1 MILTRQSKTLLGAS
15 AMLAFLGL
23 FSRVLGVLRDRIL
36 ASRFGAS
43 DLLDVYYVSFN
54 IPDFVFN
61 LLVVGAVASAFIPVF
76 IEYQS
81 KKDGEEWNLA
91 NNFLNILVI
100 IMAITAGVIFIF
112 TPWLIHLIAP
122 GFSSEKKELVVLFTR
137 VMLFSPI
144 IFSISVVIGSILQIF
159 HRFLAYALA
168 PIMYNLGI
176 IFGAIYF
183 VPKFGPLGLAEGVV
197 LGALL
202 HLLIQLPA
210 LRGIGFKW
218 KKVWNFSRS
227 WFWTAA
233 RVPLGKRDA
242 VRNLCGDSGMRK
254 ILKLMVPRTV
264 GLAAVQINWIVLNA
278 LATTISAGSVAVLN
292 FANNFQY
299 LPISLVGI
307 SAAVASFPTLSRQ
320 ALEKDR
326 TVFVEM
332 INRTLRQILFIILP
346 LSFLMIYLRTDLIRV
361 VLGSG
366 LFRPRDIELT
376 GNILGFFM
384 IGVFAQSTTPFLARS
399 FYAMQNTRIPVIA
412 SIIGVVANIFFA
424 WYFSSNLGILALP
437 LAFSLA
443 GILNAAILLAF
454 LKYNLRTISL
464 KELGVYLLKLLFIC
478 AVMILVMILVDIFI
492 NFGVNFLGSLYQI
505 ITLSLVGALTFVAF
519 SSILKIN
526 EGGFLIGRLRNAF
539 KH

>member
-1 MILTRQSKTLLGAS
+1 M
-15 AMLAFLGL
+15 
-23 FSRVLGVLRDRIL
+23 

-81 KKDGEEWNLA
+81 KKNGGEWNLA
-91 NNFLNILVI
+91 NNFLNILVA
-100 IMAITAGVIFIF
+100 IMAITAGVIFMF
-112 TPWLIHLIAP
+112 TPWLINLIAP
-122 GFSSEKKELVVLFTR
+122 GFSPEKKYLAVLFTR

-144 IFSISVVIGSILQIF
+144 IFSVSVVIGSILQVF

-176 IFGAIYF
+176 IFGAIF
-183 VPKFGPLGLAEGVV
+183 LVPKFGPLGLAEGVV
-197 LGALL
+197 LGALF

-210 LRGIGFKW
+210 LRGIGFAW
-218 KKVWNFSRS
+218 KKVWNF
-227 WFWTAA
+227 
-233 RVPLGKRDA
+233 
-242 VRNLCGDSGMRK
+242 GDFGIRK
-254 ILKLMVPRTV
+254 ILKLMVPRTI
-264 GLAAVQINWIVLNA
+264 GLAAVQVNWIILNA

-307 SAAVASFPTLSRQ
+307 STAVASFPTLSRQ
-320 ALEKDR
+320 ALEEDKAAFVDR
-326 TVFVEM
+326 
-332 INRTLRQILFIILP
+332 INRTLRQILFILLP

-366 LFRPRDIELT
+366 LFGHRDIELT

-384 IGVFAQSTTPFLARS
+384 IGVFAQSIIPFLARS

-412 SIIGVVANIFFA
+412 SMAGVGANIFFA
-424 WYFSSNLGILALP
+424 LYFFSDLKILALP

-443 GILNAAILLAF
+443 GILNAVILLAF

-464 KELGVYLLKLLFIC
+464 KELGVYLLKLLYIC
-478 AVMILVMILVDIFI
+478 SVMVLVMTLADIFI
-492 NFGVNFLGSLYQI
+492 NFGLDFLGSLYQI
-505 ITLSLVGALTFVAF
+505 IILSLIGALTFIAF
-519 SSILKIN
+519 SSILGIKELKTWTDKLSERIKI
-526 EGGFLIGRLRNAF
+526 I
-539 KH
+539 

>member
-1 MILTRQSKTLLGAS
+1 MLTRQSKTLLGAS

-36 ASRFGAS
+36 ASHFGAS
-43 DLLDVYYVSFN
+43 DLLDVYYVSFD
-54 IPDFVFN
+54 IPDFIFN

-81 KKDGEEWNLA
+81 RKEGEEWNLA
-91 NNFLNILVI
+91 NNFLNILVA
-100 IMAITAGVIFIF
+100 IMAVTAGVIFIF
-112 TPWLIHLIAP
+112 TPWFIGIIAP
-122 GFSSEKKELVVLFTR
+122 GFSSEKKELAILFTR

-144 IFSISVVIGSILQIF
+144 IFSISVVIGSVLQVF
-159 HRFLAYALA
+159 HRFFAYALA

-210 LRGIGFKW
+210 LKGIGFKW
-218 KKVWNFSRS
+218 KKVWH
-227 WFWTAA
+227 W
-233 RVPLGKRDA
+233 GDA
-242 VRNLCGDSGMRK
+242 GMRK
-254 ILKLMVPRTV
+254 ILKLMVPRTIGV
-264 GLAAVQINWIVLNA
+264 ALLQINLIILDA
-278 LATTISAGSVAVLN
+278 LSSKISPGSVTVINL
-292 FANNFQY
+292 ANNFQY

-307 SAAVASFPTLSRQ
+307 STAVASFPTLSRQ
-320 ALEKDR
+320 ALEENK
-326 TVFVEM
+326 TAFVER
-332 INRTLRQILFIILP
+332 INKTLRQILFIILP
-346 LSFLMIYLRTDLIRV
+346 ISFLMIYLRTDLVRV

-366 LFRPRDIELT
+366 LFGPRDIELT

-384 IGVFAQSTTPFLARS
+384 IGVFAQSVIPFLARS

-412 SIIGVVANIFFA
+412 SIAGVVANIFFA
-424 WYFSSNLGILALP
+424 WYFSSSLQIFALP

-443 GILNAAILLAF
+443 GILNALILLIF
-454 LKYNLRTISL
+454 LKFNLRSISL
-464 KELGVYLLKLLFIC
+464 KELGAYLSKLLYVC
-478 AVMILVMILVDIFI
+478 VVMVLIMILVDLFI
-492 NFGVNFLGSLYQI
+492 NFDVNSMGSLYQI
-505 ITLSLVGALTFVAF
+505 IILSLIGILTFGVF
-519 SSILKIN
+519 SSILKIS
-526 EGGFLIGRLRNAF
+526 EGGFLIGAIKNAF

>member
-15 AMLAFLGL
+15 ATLAFLGL

-36 ASRFGAS
+36 ASHFGAS
-43 DLLDVYYVSFN
+43 DILDVYYVSFN
-54 IPDFVFN
+54 IPDLGFN
-61 LLVVGAVASAFIPVF
+61 LLVVGAVSSAFIPVF

-81 KKDGEEWNLA
+81 ESSKRKAQSVKHEINSEWLLA
-91 NNFLNILVI
+91 NNFLNILVT
-100 IMAITAGVIFIF
+100 IMAVTVGVLFIF
-112 TPWLIHLIAP
+112 TPWLINLIAP
-122 GFSSEKKELVVLFTR
+122 GFSPEKKELAVFFTR

-144 IFSISVVIGSILQIF
+144 IFSISVIIGSVLQVF

-176 IFGAIYF
+176 IFGAIF
-183 VPKFGPLGLAEGVV
+183 LVPKFGPLGLAEGVV

-210 LRGIGFKW
+210 LRGIGFAW
-218 KKVWNFSRS
+218 KKVWDF
-227 WFWTAA
+227 
-233 RVPLGKRDA
+233 GDA
-242 VRNLCGDSGMRK
+242 GMRK

-264 GLAAVQINWIVLNA
+264 GLAAVQVNWIILNA

-307 SAAVASFPTLSRQ
+307 STAVASFPTLSRE
-320 ALEKDR
+320 ALEEDKTAFGERID
-326 TVFVEM
+326 
-332 INRTLRQILFIILP
+332 RTLRQILLIILP
-346 LSFLMIYLRTDLIRV
+346 LSVLMIYLRTDLIRV

-366 LFRPRDIELT
+366 LFSPRDAGLT

-384 IGVFAQSTTPFLARS
+384 IGVFAQSIIPFLARS
-399 FYAMQNTRIPVIA
+399 FYAMQNTRAPVFA
-412 SIIGVVANIFFA
+412 SIAGVVANIFFA
-424 WYFSSNLGILALP
+424 WYFFSSLKILALP

-443 GILNAAILLAF
+443 GILNAIILLAF

-464 KELGVYLLKLLFIC
+464 KELGVYLLKLFYIC
-478 AVMILVMILVDIFI
+478 TAMVLAMILADIFI
-492 NFGVNFLGSLYQI
+492 SFDLNFLGSLYQI
-505 ITLSLVGALTFVAF
+505 ITLSLIGVLTFGVF
-519 SSILKIN
+519 SNILKIS
-526 EGGFLIGRLRNAF
+526 ESEFLIGVIKNAF